1 MRPAA
6 FLLQFEQKTI
16 GQISFLHHHLL
27 KVIVTFI
34 LIITIII
41 IIIIMIIITAILQL
55 KMPGLIPLE

>member
-34 LIITIII
+34 LIIAIII
-41 IIIIMIIITAILQL
+41 IIIIIIITAILQL
-55 KMPGLIPLE
+55 KMPGLIPLV

>member
-34 LIITIII
+34 LIIA

>member
-34 LIITIII
+34 III
-41 IIIIMIIITAILQL
+41 IIIIITAILQL

>member
-34 LIITIII
+34 LIIAIII
-41 IIIIMIIITAILQL
+41 IIITRPWPAF
-55 KMPGLIPLE
+55 GRRA

>member
-6 FLLQFEQKTI
+6 FLLQFKQKTI

-34 LIITIII
+34 III
-41 IIIIMIIITAILQL
+41 IIITAILQL